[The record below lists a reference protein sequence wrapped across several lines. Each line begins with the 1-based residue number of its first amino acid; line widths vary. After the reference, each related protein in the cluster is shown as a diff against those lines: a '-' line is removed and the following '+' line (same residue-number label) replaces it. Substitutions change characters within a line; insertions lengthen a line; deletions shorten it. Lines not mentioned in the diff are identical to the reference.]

1 MYPCVFA
8 ETWIKEGQLTYREPE
23 IMNLFMDMDGI
34 WDCGDLPDFQSEF
47 DGDLLEILKEAKP
60 KNFGELV
67 KVFGLFYGENVWG
80 YNAKILLKE
89 GYVDLP
95 EVIAS
100 RDDVYDFLRG
110 KGIDEETA
118 FFIAERV
125 RKGTWGRGFDKK
137 ESGYVEMMLDA
148 GVPVWLLWS
157 CSQISYLPPRAHAIS
172 RARLNWRL
180 GWYKVHDPEKFAKVA
195 GELEVGE

>member
-1 MYPCVFA
+1 MYPCVFV

-23 IMNLFMDMDGI
+23 IMNLFMDIDGI
-34 WDCGDLPDFQSEF
+34 WGCGGLPGFQPEF
-47 DGDLLEILKEAKP
+47 EVALSEILKEAKP

-67 KVFGLFYGENVWG
+67 KVFGLFYGENVWE

-100 RDDVYDFLRG
+100 REDVYDFLRG
-110 KGIDEETA
+110 KGIDEEAA
-118 FFIAERV
+118 FFITEKV

-137 ESGYVEMMLDA
+137 ESEYVEMMLDA

-157 CSQISYLPPRAHAIS
+157 CSQISYLPPRAHVIS
-172 RARLNWRL
+172 CARLNRRL
-180 GWYKVHDPEKFAKVA
+180 GWYKVHDPEQFEKVVAEMGA
-195 GELEVGE
+195 GE